1 MTDLADREAVGS
13 AAATPAVKIDRRL
26 IDKVLIA
33 AGALVAVG
41 LVVAGALLSWGASFS
56 DDYVYSELSS
66 QNIMLP
72 SQEALLADASLS
84 EAARAKL
91 LPFAGQQMTTGKQ
104 AEAYAGYIDGHLT
117 RYGGTYAELGATERA
132 ARAAVTEAVEAGAP
146 EEEIAEL
153 RAASA
158 KVTADRDT
166 VFKGETLRGLL
177 LSAYAWSTVG
187 QIAGISAV
195 VAFIA
200 AGLMGLLVMAGVV
213 HLVRYR
219 KQ

>member
-1 MTDLADREAVGS
+1 MTDLQDREAVNT
-13 AAATPAVKIDRRL
+13 AAAPVVKIDRRL
-26 IDKVLIA
+26 IDRVLIA
-33 AGALVAVG
+33 AGAVVAVG

-56 DDYVYSELSS
+56 DDYVYNELSS
-66 QNIMLP
+66 QNIILP
-72 SQEALLADASLS
+72 SEEALANDATVTD
-84 EAARAKL
+84 EARAML
-91 LPFAGQQMTTGKQ
+91 LPFAGMQMTTGKH
-104 AEAYAGYIDGHLT
+104 AEAYAAYIDGHLT

-146 EEEIAEL
+146 EAEIAEL

-200 AGLMGLLVMAGVV
+200 AGLMGLLVLAGVV

-219 KQ
+219 KH